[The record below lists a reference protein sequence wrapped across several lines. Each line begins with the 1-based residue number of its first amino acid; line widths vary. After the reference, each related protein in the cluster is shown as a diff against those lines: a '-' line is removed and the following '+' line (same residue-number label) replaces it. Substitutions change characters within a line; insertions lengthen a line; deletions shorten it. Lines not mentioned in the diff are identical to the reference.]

1 MIHIDYC
8 PDWTLADARRELMQ
22 NALDAGLI
30 AHTSHRLVS
39 KGHIDPR
46 SFILGYSSKRADSSK
61 LGQFGE
67 GLKLAMLV
75 FEREAQPINIYAADK
90 RYTTERVEVKGE
102 TTIDI
107 VAYDCPSDDQ
117 DNTVIVF
124 SQAQDWS
131 STYIDPT
138 PRILPYKPELYI
150 GGLHI
155 CSLEGKFTHGYVLRP
170 GTVTLNRDRKSAD
183 PWQIALYAKN
193 LLLESTD
200 FSDRELA
207 QLVVDAN
214 HMDGTY
220 LDNIPRLEQAVLDLL
235 DEMNIR
241 PTYKAGG
248 YYTGITSAAASYIKK
263 GTVLTKEQKRL
274 TAFLKA
280 NKRRMSKEARAELT
294 TLIGKLHA

>member
-1 MIHIDYC
+1 MMHLHYC

-22 NALDAGLI
+22 NALDAGLLS
-30 AHTSHRLVS
+30 HTLHSLVS
-39 KGHIDPR
+39 KGQIPEKA
-46 SFILGYSSKRADSSK
+46 FMLGYSSKRNDSSA

-75 FEREAQPINIYAADK
+75 YEREGQPLLIMVGDK
-90 RYTTERVEVKGE
+90 LVTTKRHTVHDEPAVDIVILDSNVYSEN
-102 TTIDI
+102 TTIL
-107 VAYDCPSDDQ
+107 
-117 DNTVIVF
+117 F
-124 SQAQDWS
+124 SEPQDWS

-138 PRILPYKPELYI
+138 PRVLPYKPELYI

-193 LLLESTD
+193 LLLASTD

-207 QLVVDAN
+207 QLIIDAN

-220 LDNIPRLEQAVLDLL
+220 LEKVPRLEQAVLDLL
-235 DEMNIR
+235 EAMNIR
-241 PTYKAGG
+241 PTYNASG
-248 YYTGITSAAASYIKK
+248 YYSGITSAAASYIKK

>member
-1 MIHIDYC
+1 MMHLHYC

-22 NALDAGLI
+22 NALDAGLL
-30 AHTSHRLVS
+30 SHIPHSLVS
-39 KGHIDPR
+39 KGQIPEKA
-46 SFILGYSSKRADSSK
+46 FMLGYSSKRNDSSA

-75 FEREAQPINIYAADK
+75 YEREGQPLRIMVGNKLITTK
-90 RYTTERVEVKGE
+90 RHTVHDEPAVDIVMLDSDVYSEN
-102 TTIDI
+102 TTIL
-107 VAYDCPSDDQ
+107 
-117 DNTVIVF
+117 F
-124 SQAQDWS
+124 SEPQDWS

-138 PRILPYKPELYI
+138 PRVLPYEPELYI

-193 LLLESTD
+193 LLLKSTD

-207 QLVVDAN
+207 QLIVDAN

>member
-1 MIHIDYC
+1 MMHLNYC

-22 NALDAGLI
+22 NALDAGLLS
-30 AHTSHRLVS
+30 HTLHSLVS
-39 KGHIDPR
+39 KGQIPEKA
-46 SFILGYSSKRADSSK
+46 FMLGYSSKRNDSSA

-75 FEREAQPINIYAADK
+75 YEREGQPLRIMVSNKLVTTK
-90 RYTTERVEVKGE
+90 RHMVHDEPAVDIVILDSDVYSEN
-102 TTIDI
+102 TTIL
-107 VAYDCPSDDQ
+107 
-117 DNTVIVF
+117 F
-124 SQAQDWS
+124 SEPQDWS

-138 PRILPYKPELYI
+138 PRVLPYKPELYI

-183 PWQIALYAKN
+183 PWQIAYYAKN
-193 LLLESTD
+193 LLLESPD
-200 FSDRELA
+200 LSDRELA
-207 QLVVDAN
+207 QLIVDAN
-214 HMDGTY
+214 RMDGTY
-220 LDNIPRLEQAVLDLL
+220 LDKVPRLEQAVLDLL
-235 DEMNIR
+235 EAMNIR

-294 TLIGKLHA
+294 TLIGKIHA

>member
-1 MIHIDYC
+1 MMHLHYC

-22 NALDAGLI
+22 NALDAGLLS
-30 AHTSHRLVS
+30 HTLHSLVS
-39 KGHIDPR
+39 KGQIPEKA
-46 SFILGYSSKRADSSK
+46 FMLGYSSKRNDSSA

-75 FEREAQPINIYAADK
+75 YERENQPLRIMVGNKLITTK
-90 RYTTERVEVKGE
+90 RHTVHDEPAVDIVMLDSDVYSEN
-102 TTIDI
+102 TTIL
-107 VAYDCPSDDQ
+107 
-117 DNTVIVF
+117 F
-124 SQAQDWS
+124 SEPQDWS

-138 PRILPYKPELYI
+138 PRVLPYKPELYI

-155 CSLEGKFTHGYVLRP
+155 CSLEGKFTHGYVLSP

-183 PWQIALYAKN
+183 PWQIAYYAKN
-193 LLLESTD
+193 LLLASTD
-200 FSDRELA
+200 FSGRELA

-220 LDNIPRLEQAVLDLL
+220 LEKVPRLEQAVLDLL
-235 DEMNIR
+235 AAMNIR
-241 PTYKAGG
+241 PAYNAGG

-263 GTVLTKEQKRL
+263 GTVLTKKQKRL